1 MDKED
6 GISKFGLTALI
17 VSSSIGT
24 GIFGITSDMAN
35 AAAPGPALLSWLFC
49 GIGIYALV
57 LSLNNLSKKRPE
69 LDSGIFSYA
78 KAAFGPLGGFL
89 SGWGYWLS
97 AWLGN
102 IAFATMLM
110 SAIGYFI
117 PVFKGGQNLPSII
130 CAIIFVWALSLLVN
144 NGVESAS
151 FVNTIVTICKL
162 VPLVVF
168 MIIVAISFKVGVFT
182 ADFWGNVANNVLHGG
197 KVISVFGQMKQSIM
211 IIMWVFIG
219 IEGASVLANR
229 AKKRSDAQAA
239 TIMGLATL
247 IIVYVFAS
255 ILPYGVLTQAQ
266 LATIKQPAMAN
277 ILKHVVGEWGA
288 IFINLGVI
296 ISTLGAWLSWTML
309 PAETTT
315 LMAKDHELP
324 SYWGKLN
331 SKKAP
336 TVSLVIT
343 GILQTLFLFTL
354 LATNYAYNFAY
365 TLATAAILLSYLL
378 VGVYQIKY
386 SYKNGEW
393 GQLFIGVIAAGFQLL
408 AMVLAGWQQV
418 MMTTI
423 AYLPGFYFYWVA
435 CKECGHKISVKEK
448 IVMGIIL
455 ILAIITIGLIING
468 TIKIG

>member
-1 MDKED
+1 MAKET
-6 GISKFGLTALI
+6 GISKTGLTALI

-24 GIFGITSDMAN
+24 GIFGITSDLAN
-35 AAAPGPALLSWLFC
+35 AAAPGPALLAWLFC

-57 LSLNNLSKKRPE
+57 LSLNNLSKKQPE
-69 LDSGIFSYA
+69 LNSGIFSYA

-110 SAIGYFI
+110 SAIGYFF
-117 PVFKGGQNLPSII
+117 PVFKGGQNLPSIFV
-130 CAIIFVWALSLLVN
+130 AIIFVWGLSWLVN

-168 MIIVAISFKVGVFT
+168 MIITIVGFKAGIFT
-182 ADFWGNVANNVLHGG
+182 ADFWGNVANNLLHGG
-197 KVISVFGQMKQSIM
+197 KVLSIFGQMKQSIM

-229 AKKRSDAQAA
+229 AKRRSDAQAA

-247 IIVYVFAS
+247 IIIYVFAS
-255 ILPYGVLTQAQ
+255 ILPYGVLSQAQ

-277 ILKHVVGEWGA
+277 ILKHVVGDWGA
-288 IFINLGVI
+288 SFINVGVI
-296 ISTLGAWLSWTML
+296 ISTIGSWLSWTML

-315 LMAKDHELP
+315 LMVKDQTLP

-331 SKKAP
+331 AKNSP
-336 TVSLVIT
+336 TTSLIIT
-343 GILQTLFLFTL
+343 GVMQTLFLFTL
-354 LATNYAYNFAY
+354 LATDYAYNFAY

-378 VGVYQIKY
+378 VGVYQMKY
-386 SYKNGEW
+386 SYQNGDW
-393 GQLFIGVIAAGFQLL
+393 GQFAIGIFAAGFQLL
-408 AMVLAGWQQV
+408 AMILAGWQQV
-418 MMTTI
+418 LMTTL
-423 AYLPGFYFYWVA
+423 AYLPGLYFYWA
-435 CKECGHKISVKEK
+435 ASKEYKHKITKMEK
-448 IVMGIIL
+448 VVMVIIL
-455 ILAIITIGLIING
+455 LLALLTVTLLING
-468 TIKIG
+468 TIKIN